1 MDLPEDAEKNVVK
14 AKFDFPGVSK
24 NDIQLDFQNG
34 KLTVSAE
41 TKKSE
46 EHMESGFTVRER
58 FHGKVSRTLQ
68 LPQGVQVTVTFPKFL
83 PELAPKKIAVSCV

>member
-1 MDLPEDAEKNVVK
+1 MTAT
-14 AKFDFPGVSK
+14 FDFPGVSK
-24 NDIQLDFQNG
+24 DDIQLDFQNG

-46 EHMESGFTVRER
+46 ERVDTGITLRER

-68 LPQGVQVTVTFPKFL
+68 LPQGVRVCGYFL
-83 PELAPKKIAVSCV
+83 KLVERIWTEFYRFTG